1 MRWRIETAKQLA
13 LELWGTSEDELTSK
27 RRFKHILYAR
37 YALMLLLHDVAGCTD
52 DQISKLF
59 NMLRSNVTHG
69 RKTGA
74 SWLNRD
80 PHFTATY
87 ESLQNAYQIEIEKHK
102 DNQNGNIN
110 EN

>member
-1 MRWRIETAKQLA
+1 MRWRIEKAKQLA

-37 YALMLLLHDVAGCTD
+37 YALMMLLHDTAGCTD

-59 NMLRSNVTHG
+59 NMQRSNVTHG
-69 RKTGA
+69 RKTA
-74 SWLNRD
+74 SNWLGRD

-87 ESLQNAYQIEIEKHK
+87 ESLQNAYDKEKEK
-102 DNQNGNIN
+102 YDNGNNN

>member
-1 MRWRIETAKQLA
+1 M
-13 LELWGTSEDELTSK
+13 
-27 RRFKHILYAR
+27 
-37 YALMLLLHDVAGCTD
+37 MLLHDIAGCTD

-59 NMLRSNVTHG
+59 NMQRSNVTHG
-69 RKTGA
+69 RKTA
-74 SWLNRD
+74 SNWLNRD

-102 DNQNGNIN
+102 DNQNGNT